1 MLTEYSLFVDS
12 SLQSNRFGSGDSP
25 PFTRSFFLE
34 VLCSYRLIFG
44 QHSKSYKSFE
54 KINPSHTSEFYDPD
68 PLLRQL
74 CGKSCFNNAFYADI
88 DGPRIKTMYSARGD
102 FPNLGKR
109 LLELQDYMNAQ
120 NAQNLIALWYDR
132 RDILRFY
139 TFWAVV
145 VIGGVSVFLNFIQTV
160 LTAVQVAKM

>member
-1 MLTEYSLFVDS
+1 VLTKYSLFVDS
-12 SLQSNRFGSGDSP
+12 SLQSNYSDGGDSP
-25 PFTRSFFLE
+25 PYTRSFFLE

-54 KINPSHTSEFYDPD
+54 KISPSPVSSFLDPD

-74 CGKSCFNNAFYADI
+74 CGKSCFNNSFYADI
-88 DGPRIKTMYSARGD
+88 GGPRVKTMYSARGD

-109 LLELQDYMNAQ
+109 LLELQGYMNAQ
-120 NAQNLIALWYDR
+120 NPQDLVALWYDR

-145 VIGGVSVFLNFIQTV
+145 VVGGLSVLLSFIQTV
-160 LTAVQVAKM
+160 LTAIQLAKM